1 MELDTTWRSIKFG
14 TLMMMMT
21 DDFSPLK
28 YQMLLFWY
36 FSLIYILSVL

>member
-14 TLMMMMT
+14 TLN